1 LARPLPELRRE
12 RLSAKDESPGPIRVE
27 RSELFRFLGG
37 AGRMMKLYL
46 RIKLRICPLLRA
58 EAYFP
63 KSGKFV
69 DLGCG
74 NGLFPAILKL
84 GAPARDV
91 LGIDLDARKLAEAR
105 KALAGVP
112 GLDFREGDVVSFAYP
127 PADVFS
133 LIDVLYLLPY
143 EDQDAVLGKCRAA
156 LKPGGTLL
164 VKEMDTRPR
173 WKYIW
178 NAIQETVAVKL
189 VGFTLGGRFYF
200 RGRAET
206 IGRLRDLGF
215 DVAFVRLDRG
225 YWYPHVLYLARRK

>member
-1 LARPLPELRRE
+1 VLRRE
-12 RLSAKDESPGPIRVE
+12 RLGAKDESLKPIRVG
-27 RSELFRFLGG
+27 RSELIRILGG
-37 AGRMMKLYL
+37 AGWRMKLYL
-46 RIKLRICPLLRA
+46 KIKLRICPLLRA

-63 KSGKFV
+63 EAGKCV

-74 NGLFPAILKL
+74 NGVFPAILKL
-84 GAPARDV
+84 GSPARDV
-91 LGIDLDARKLAEAR
+91 LGLDLDARKLADAR

-112 GLDFREGDVVSFAYP
+112 GLDFCEGDVVTFAYP

-143 EDQDAVLGKCRAA
+143 ENQDAVLRKCRAA
-156 LKPGGTLL
+156 LRPGGLL
-164 VKEMDTRPR
+164 FIKEMDTRPR
-173 WKYIW
+173 WKYVW
-178 NAIQETVAVKL
+178 NMIQETVAVKL

-200 RGRAET
+200 RNRTET